1 METPA
6 NKYKRLKQKRLKKA
20 IEIIFK
26 KYDTDGNGLLDA
38 QEIKCLIT
46 DAFASLGKIKEVSDI

>member
-1 METPA
+1 M
-6 NKYKRLKQKRLKKA
+6 KA
-20 IEIIFK
+20 TEIIFA
-26 KYDTDGNGLLDA
+26 KYDTDGNGVLDA